1 MSENDQDGGQLPVRW
16 GVILSTSV
24 SAAGACGV
32 ASAVGTIAVTGD
44 YLAGAAAG
52 VVAATGTFF
61 GVMTKM
67 NQALARQ

>member
-1 MSENDQDGGQLPVRW
+1 M
-16 GVILSTSV
+16 
-24 SAAGACGV
+24 

>member
-1 MSENDQDGGQLPVRW
+1 MSENDHDGGQLPVRW
-16 GVILSTSV
+16 GVILSTSA
-24 SAAGACGV
+24 SAAGACGM
-32 ASAVGTIAVTGD
+32 ASAVGTIAITGD